1 MKRRIISLGGFFS
14 VILLFF
20 LAVIL
25 LEGGLTAYFRIRSQL
40 QEFTDR
46 GETFTRVGS
55 HFLKQQVRRGEAS
68 VRGLVRGWSSPDRV
82 NGVLLATVIEDS
94 TIVSVLKGWLPEGMV
109 LPPEILAPGWKM
121 NDLLDQFG
129 RNLLTGIMT
138 VDGKRVFAAMD
149 LDLNELNVAGTPD
162 ILPILSTS
170 TGSVVWTGSEENTSG
185 LASHIRARG
194 LVARKA
200 SAEGAWS
207 LLRSHY
213 GERVVLRQEPFL
225 YGLRLSLVYPLS
237 SLVRS
242 AMYGAAVS
250 GSATVAALLALF
262 LIWFV

>member
-1 MKRRIISLGGFFS
+1 MKPLSG
-14 VILLFF
+14 
-20 LAVIL
+20 
-25 LEGGLTAYFRIRSQL
+25 
-40 QEFTDR
+40 D
-46 GETFTRVGS
+46 
-55 HFLKQQVRRGEAS
+55 
-68 VRGLVRGWSSPDRV
+68 SSGAGHPDRV
-82 NGVLLATVIEDS
+82 NGVLLAAVIEDS

-242 AMYGAAVS
+242 AMYGAAFPARPRWQHCWPFSSS
-250 GSATVAALLALF
+250 GSSGGGGFTAASGASRPWPR
-262 LIWFV
+262 I